1 MISVNLSASCG
12 ATRCHC
18 TCVWE
23 NPCSSISGG
32 PLPPT
37 RAKMRPALVLIHSE
51 EKPGN
56 RSARS
61 GMVILSCHHPRK
73 RMIQYS
79 RDSNDRSEK
88 ARRTGYP
95 ACAGYDSRG
104 RFKLCLPL
112 PLARRRFMPSPS
124 RTNNKPKRGS
134 AMSIDFEIPAEAK
147 AIREK
152 VRKWVHDECIPA
164 EKELDSKPLAEV
176 LGPLRKKA
184 RAQGLWCPFVPKE
197 YGGMGLGPLAN
208 ALVQMELG
216 ESMLGALSM
225 NTQGPDDASMMTI
238 LTHGTEYQKE
248 KFLKPLLNGDKRICF
263 SMTEKAAGADATGM
277 QTTAVKDGNENY
289 ILNGEKWFSSSAS
302 VADMA
307 LVMAKTDP
315 NAPRHKQY
323 STFIVELPNPGYKI
337 KRNVANM
344 AIEGPH
350 DDVIHGG
357 HSEIEIRDLK
367 VSADNLRGGEGN
379 GFNMGQHRL
388 AYGRLRHGMH
398 NVAKAQRALDMAVAH
413 VTKRSTFGQ
422 LLADRQGVQFMLA
435 DCASELYIGRL
446 MLLHIAYKAEKGL
459 DIRQENS
466 IAKIFHAHM
475 VHKVIDTAI
484 QLHGALGFSQDT
496 PLAKWYTQV
505 RSQRLVDGPD
515 EVHKWKIGKNVI
527 KAFREHGTTASAA
540 GGDLL

>member
-1 MISVNLSASCG
+1 MG
-12 ATRCHC
+12 
-18 TCVWE
+18 
-23 NPCSSISGG
+23 
-32 PLPPT
+32 
-37 RAKMRPALVLIHSE
+37 
-51 EKPGN
+51 
-56 RSARS
+56 
-61 GMVILSCHHPRK
+61 
-73 RMIQYS
+73 
-79 RDSNDRSEK
+79 
-88 ARRTGYP
+88 
-95 ACAGYDSRG
+95 
-104 RFKLCLPL
+104 
-112 PLARRRFMPSPS
+112 
-124 RTNNKPKRGS
+124 
-134 AMSIDFEIPAEAK
+134 IDFEIPAEAK

-152 VRKWVHDECIPA
+152 VRQWVHDECIPA
-164 EKELDSKPLAEV
+164 EKELDTKPLAEV

-184 RAQGLWCPFVPKE
+184 RAQGLWCPWVPKE

-238 LTHGTEYQKE
+238 LAHGTEYQKE
-248 KFLKPLLNGDKRICF
+248 KFLKPLLNGDKRICY

-277 QTTAVKDGNENY
+277 QTSAVKDGNENY

-307 LVMAKTDP
+307 LVIARTDP
-315 NAPRHKQY
+315 NAPRHKQH
-323 STFIVELPNPGYKI
+323 SAFIVELPNPGYQI
-337 KRNVANM
+337 QRNVPTM
-344 AIEGPH
+344 AGESRLGEILG
-350 DDVIHGG
+350 GG
-357 HSEIEIRDLK
+357 HAEIIIKDL
-367 VSADNLRGGEGN
+367 VVPHANIVGGEGQ

-422 LLADRQGVQFMLA
+422 LLADRQAVQFMLA

-446 MLLHIAYKAEKGL
+446 MLLHIAYKAEKGM

>member
-1 MISVNLSASCG
+1 
-12 ATRCHC
+12 
-18 TCVWE
+18 
-23 NPCSSISGG
+23 
-32 PLPPT
+32 
-37 RAKMRPALVLIHSE
+37 
-51 EKPGN
+51 
-56 RSARS
+56 
-61 GMVILSCHHPRK
+61 
-73 RMIQYS
+73 
-79 RDSNDRSEK
+79 
-88 ARRTGYP
+88 
-95 ACAGYDSRG
+95 
-104 RFKLCLPL
+104 
-112 PLARRRFMPSPS
+112 
-124 RTNNKPKRGS
+124 
-134 AMSIDFEIPAEAK
+134 MSIDFEIPAEAK

-152 VRKWVHDECIPA
+152 VRKWVQEECIPA
-164 EKELDSKPLAEV
+164 DKELDSKPPAEV
-176 LGPLRKKA
+176 PGPLPAQA
-184 RAQGLWCPFVPKE
+184 RARGLRCPWVPKE

-238 LTHGTEYQKE
+238 LAHGTEYQKE

-307 LVMAKTDP
+307 LVVARTDP
-315 NAPRHKQY
+315 NAPRHKQH
-323 STFIVELPNPGYKI
+323 STFIVELPNPGYII

-350 DDVIHGG
+350 DDILHGG

-367 VSADNLRGGEGN
+367 VPADNLLGGEGN

-413 VTKRSTFGQ
+413 ITTRSTFGS
-422 LLADRQGVQFMLA
+422 LLSDRQGVQFMLA

-527 KAFREHGTTASAA
+527 KAFKEHGTTASAA